1 MRISTSQIYEAGT
14 RNLQSNQ
21 SALYKLQNQL
31 STGRRVLTP
40 ADDPIAAAQSLLFS
54 QRLEMNE
61 QQTTNQ
67 GTAESQLGVLDS
79 QLTAVVNLIMN
90 VRDRVIQA
98 GNTSLNDA
106 DRESIADEL
115 ESRFSELL
123 GIANAQNG
131 TGSYLF
137 SGYQGATTPFAID
150 TDPSKSLVDTSVSPD
165 ADTTISPVSYY
176 GDDGERLLQ
185 VSSSRVMPVNVS
197 GSDVFMN
204 VKQGNGTFVVETG
217 GNLISGGINQG
228 SAKADGGSV
237 LDQQQWQSALD
248 SFAWGDSSNP
258 AIEVQFSILSDVTY
272 YRLWDVSGSPVALT
286 DNIEYTEGQTIPI
299 VSDTGDDFGVQFT
312 VKGTPADGDTFS
324 IKPSTDQSLF
334 TTMQKLIGAL
344 RTPVGT
350 ASFTT
355 TEYVSEIG
363 EQLANLDRSMD
374 NIVRVQATVG
384 ARMLE
389 LDSLGEAASDLDL
402 QYETTLSNLQDLDY
416 ADAISKFS
424 MQQTYLEAAQASFAK
439 ISGLSLFNYL

>member
-14 RNLQSNQ
+14 LNLQRNQ

-40 ADDPIAAAQSLLFS
+40 ADDPIAAAQSLLFA
-54 QRLEMNE
+54 QRLEMND
-61 QQTTNQ
+61 QQITNQ

-137 SGYQGATTPFAID
+137 SGYQGGTVPFAID
-150 TDPSKSLVDTSVSPD
+150 ASQTVIDTSVSPD
-165 ADTTISPVSYY
+165 ALSTITPVSYY

-185 VSSSRVMPVNVS
+185 VSSSRVMPVNVA

-237 LDQQQWQSALD
+237 IDQQQWQSALD

-258 AIEVQFSILSDVTY
+258 SIEVEFSILSDVTY

-286 DNIEYTEGQTIPI
+286 GNIAYTEGQAIPI
-299 VSDTGDDFGVQFT
+299 VSDAGDDFGVQFT
-312 VKGTPADGDTFS
+312 VKGAPADGDTFA
-324 IKPSTDQSLF
+324 ITPSTDQSLF
-334 TTMQKLIGAL
+334 LTMQKLIGAL

-350 ASFTT
+350 ASYTT

-389 LDSLGEAASDLDL
+389 LESLGEAASDLDL
-402 QYETTLSNLQDLDY
+402 QYETTLSDLQDLDY
-416 ADAISKFS
+416 ADAISKFA

-439 ISGLSLFNYL
+439 ISGLSLFDYL

>member
-14 RNLQSNQ
+14 LNLQRNQ

-40 ADDPIAAAQSLLFS
+40 ADDPIAAAQSLLFA
-54 QRLEMNE
+54 QRLEMND
-61 QQTTNQ
+61 QQITNQ
-67 GTAESQLGVLDS
+67 GTAESQLGVLDG

-137 SGYQGATTPFAID
+137 SGYQGGTVPFAID
-150 TDPSKSLVDTSVSPD
+150 TSKTVIDTSVSPD
-165 ADTTISPVSYY
+165 ASSTITPVSYY

-185 VSSSRVMPVNVS
+185 VSSSRVMPVNVA

-237 LDQQQWQSALD
+237 IDQQQWQSALD

-258 AIEVQFSILSDVTY
+258 AIEVEFSILSDVTY

-286 DNIEYTEGQTIPI
+286 DNIAYTEGQAIPI
-299 VSDTGDDFGVQFT
+299 VSDAGDDFGVQFT

-324 IKPSTDQSLF
+324 ITPSTDQSLF
-334 TTMQKLIGAL
+334 LTMQKLIGAL

-350 ASFTT
+350 ASYTT